1 MKLRAEPYT
10 LELRHDNKVTEKE
23 LRHNLNLEWCDAVL
37 FNVVAIEN
45 QQLKEYDAILWNEK
59 EKAIL
64 FIEYKNTFSSFQD
77 LKKWDAQQK
86 KDYARNIA
94 RAFGFLKYNFV
105 ITVNG
110 IEPSI
115 EKEKG
120 RADVI
125 SIKKLNEYI
134 IDPQSFEST
143 LIELDYIDKL
153 LGKYDR
159 QENQVEFKK
168 EKVLKD
174 LKDLRDM
181 IEQVNK

>member
-10 LELRHDNKVTEKE
+10 LELRHDIKTSELE
-23 LRHNLNLEWCDAVL
+23 LRRNLNLDWCDALL

-45 QQLKEYDAILWNEK
+45 KQLKEYDAILWNEK

-64 FIEYKNTFSSFQD
+64 FIEYKNTPSSYKD
-77 LKKWDAQQK
+77 LRNWDAQQK

-115 EKEKG
+115 EKGKG
-120 RADVI
+120 KASVI
-125 SIKKLNEYI
+125 SIKKLNEYM
-134 IDPQSFEST
+134 IDPESFEST
-143 LIELDYIDKL
+143 LEELDYVDRL
-153 LGKYDR
+153 LSKYDR
-159 QENQVEFKK
+159 QENQVEFEK
-168 EKVLKD
+168 ELIVKELKI
-174 LKDLRDM
+174 LRDK